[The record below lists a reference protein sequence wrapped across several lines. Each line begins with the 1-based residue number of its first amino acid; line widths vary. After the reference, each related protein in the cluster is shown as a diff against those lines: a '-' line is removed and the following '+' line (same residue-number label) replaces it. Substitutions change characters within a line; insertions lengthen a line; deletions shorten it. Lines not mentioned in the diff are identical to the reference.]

1 MAAPFV
7 GGASLEATLEE
18 VLQVLHDRVNNVGG
32 KVLMVKSFFKKLD
45 CPEQGTPSLKMGRLS
60 CLVPRPPDFTVW
72 LDVPLE
78 VLKTQLLKEKKQ
90 QLLLTAPGGCGKTA
104 LMKRLG
110 HDQEI
115 KVMDE
120 CPLSLTG
127 NSHSMPNV
135 QAPQFQ
141 YDFIES
147 DGQFEIVNVPI
158 ELEDDEDD
166 EDYDLSDFSES
177 DDDINEDIG
186 MEDDRINRAIGGKA

>member
-7 GGASLEATLEE
+7 EGASLEATLEE

-45 CPEQGTPSLKMGRLS
+45 CPEQGTLSLKMGRLS

-115 KVMDE
+115 K
-120 CPLSLTG
+120 G
-127 NSHSMPNV
+127 
-135 QAPQFQ
+135 
-141 YDFIES
+141 I
-147 DGQFEIVNVPI
+147 
-158 ELEDDEDD
+158 
-166 EDYDLSDFSES
+166 
-177 DDDINEDIG
+177 
-186 MEDDRINRAIGGKA
+186 